1 MPNTT
6 YQNQITAATSLPLYE
21 YDGSNFVQNGTTAV
35 SFLAS
40 DISDYTTSRP
50 TSGDGS
56 VGNQVGVVGGY
67 PSGTPL
73 ASDGDVKLTF
83 NKDYAYPTYIKV
95 IVTGVN
101 GSTQWNITDIDCPSG
116 EESTYI
122 TPQKIYHQYW
132 AWVDDVDPLGGGT
145 NGVLVVQYDD
155 IWYLWLLP
163 GMGGIDTID
172 SLGFPLSLSSND
184 ENATTLLLLR
194 QDFEQGIGAVLNS
207 TVPYNYTSL
216 NSNEYPIIDN

>member
-1 MPNTT
+1 MN
-6 YQNQITAATSLPLYE
+6 YS
-21 YDGSNFVQNGTTAV
+21 
-35 SFLAS
+35 AS
-40 DISDYTTSRP
+40 DISDYTVSRP
-50 TSGDGS
+50 TTGDGS
-56 VGNQVGVVGGY
+56 VGGQIGVVAGY
-67 PSGTPL
+67 PTGTPL
-73 ASDGDVKLTF
+73 ASDGDVKLRF
-83 NKDYAYPTYIKV
+83 NKTSAYPTQI
-95 IVTGVN
+95 IVRSIGVN
-101 GSTQWNITDIDCPSG
+101 GSTSWNITGLECPSG

-132 AWVDDVDPLGGGT
+132 TWVDDVDPLGGGS
-145 NGVLVVQYDD
+145 NGVFVVQYDD

-172 SLGFPLSLSSND
+172 SLGFPLSLSSNT

-194 QDFEQGIGAVLNS
+194 QEFEQGMGAVLNS